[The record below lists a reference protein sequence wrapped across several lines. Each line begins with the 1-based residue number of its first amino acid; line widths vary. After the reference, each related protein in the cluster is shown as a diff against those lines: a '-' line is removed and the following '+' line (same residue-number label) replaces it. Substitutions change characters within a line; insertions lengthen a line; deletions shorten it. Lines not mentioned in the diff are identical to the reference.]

1 MPARQCVRSCAA
13 ALLVLVF
20 LVHVPARAAESRAAE
35 YRAGNLVVTG
45 PWSRP
50 TPPVATVGAVYFS
63 MANVGRTADRLIAIS
78 TPIARKVEIHEDHN
92 VRGTVQMRAVE
103 SVECPPGVT
112 VKAEPGGLHVML
124 LDLVRPLVAGM
135 EFPLSLRFRDA
146 GVLTVQ
152 VAVGARE

>member
-1 MPARQCVRSCAA
+1 MRPAQ
-13 ALLVLVF
+13 
-20 LVHVPARAAESRAAE
+20 SRAAE
-35 YRAGNLVVTG
+35 YRAGDLVVTR

-78 TPIARKVEIHEDHN
+78 TPIARKVEIHEDRN
-92 VRGTVQMRAVE
+92 VQGTVQMRAVD

-152 VAVGARE
+152 VAVGAGE

>member
-92 VRGTVQMRAVE
+92 VQGTVQMRAVE